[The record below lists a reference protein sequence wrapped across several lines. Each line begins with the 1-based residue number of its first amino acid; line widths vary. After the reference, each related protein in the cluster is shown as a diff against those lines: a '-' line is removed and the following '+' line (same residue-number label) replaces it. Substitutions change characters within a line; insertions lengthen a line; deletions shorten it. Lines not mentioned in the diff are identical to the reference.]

1 MAGLSFLPCGSDLGA
16 RDDRPRRV
24 LHRPSNRAAGLTESR
39 RERDEHCENQK
50 GDPANQR
57 HLLSFE
63 NLFFCASRAENLVL
77 ARVEPSE
84 LCQHGTT
91 VSESDLSI
99 LT

>member
-57 HLLSFE
+57 HVRSFE
-63 NLFFCASRAENLVL
+63 NLFFAPVVPKIWFSHELSLLSFANT
-77 ARVEPSE
+77 EPP
-84 LCQHGTT
+84 CQNRICQ
-91 VSESDLSI
+91 S
-99 LT
+99 